1 MPLPKLHRAP
11 YLPMFV
17 KGGVVKLRGFENLAL
32 PRVAGAPVLF

>member
-17 KGGVVKLRGFENLAL
+17 KGGVKLRGFENLAL
-32 PRVAGAPVLF
+32 PRLAGAPVLF